1 MLPITLRK
9 TAMNSI
15 PNGECNRVQMDDAI
29 TDVDRDSEMQNNVWI
44 AETSEATAA
53 LPTYTNKKWRQLQKE
68 DDILKRVNYYRDQ
81 GRIPTAAERKD
92 EYRDVVKLLCERVI
106 IERNSLLYH
115 KLDDSDNYQLL
126 LPYSQRARV
135 LENLHDDAGHQGI
148 PRTEALVR
156 ERCYWLGIHNYVKDW
171 INNCERCVK
180 SKMPHVSVRTPLGH
194 LTATRPLQIV
204 AMDYTVLEPSSD
216 GRENVLVLTDV
227 FTKYTI
233 AVATRNGI

>member
-1 MLPITLRK
+1 MESAAKMQLESLHKPRARK
-9 TAMNSI
+9 I
-15 PNGECNRVQMDDAI
+15 VL
-29 TDVDRDSEMQNNVWI
+29 
-44 AETSEATAA
+44 TS
-53 LPTYTNKKWRQLQKE
+53 
-68 DDILKRVNYYRDQ
+68 V
-81 GRIPTAAERKD
+81 
-92 EYRDVVKLLCERVI
+92 
-106 IERNSLLYH
+106 IERNGLLYH

-135 LENLHDDAGHQGI
+135 LENLHDDVGHQGI

-180 SKMPHVSVRTPLGH
+180 SKVPHVPVKTPLGH
-194 LTATRPLQIV
+194 LRATRPLQIV

-233 AVATRNGI
+233 AVATRNQRAETVARVLVNEWFFVFGVPLCYIVIWDVTLSLK